1 MINATR
7 RKSRRKR
14 RIKYAQWEC
23 EASNLEWSVF
33 ASLGM

>member
-1 MINATR
+1 MLLEE
-7 RKSRRKR
+7 KVEEKR